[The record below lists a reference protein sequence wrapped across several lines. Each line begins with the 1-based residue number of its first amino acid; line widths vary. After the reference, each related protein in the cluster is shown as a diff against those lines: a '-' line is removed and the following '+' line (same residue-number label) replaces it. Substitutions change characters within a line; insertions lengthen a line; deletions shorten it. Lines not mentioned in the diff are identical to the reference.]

1 LFDYYF
7 FLAKIRHS
15 FFVEEKT
22 IARGLEVGELVDFDE
37 VVEVGDELD
46 LVGLQGGEEKEV
58 VRRRKKSCE

>member
-1 LFDYYF
+1 M
-7 FLAKIRHS
+7 
-15 FFVEEKT
+15 
-22 IARGLEVGELVDFDE
+22 GELVDFDE